1 MKDTFAFIANIITSL
16 VFFGTIIFAIAN
28 IIWKKQCVKK
38 YKISAEFFT
47 YANKTRVLFRAAIII
62 LLNITI
68 LSTIYLNYQDS
79 LYNIKTRNIKEIDG
93 FNHELI
99 VYNKDNAFNYLY
111 DSNKLL
117 LKNNESPNIIYKVN
131 FFDGNR
137 IYLTDLNFL
146 KKLDLNKF
154 NTINNELELERE
166 FKRLKFENNINKDEF
181 LNTILRVP
189 NNFKMSVIINY
200 INQNNLL
207 QELSVKSGYYVNCM
221 FRSNSEAKTLDKLI
235 KTYEEDDITLKSKEK
250 TIKDF
255 YHLIRINKDSLI
267 VFKNTSLSWL
277 TLICII
283 LYIFVISIGIYLYYI
298 NMVKKNNKKIIS
310 KKLNHLYM
318 LTLLASNAFSCC
330 FMLFYNRNYYLYSKN
345 DLIIILIL
353 IITLAFSI
361 ISFLCKNKVKKEHY
375 IYIFCILLGIIVTF
389 YTLWVLDMLIYILF
403 NFYLLDI
410 VVDVIIQTLLIMIGL
425 IIIVISYANLFI
437 NSIILDLESKYKL
450 IHINNKNNY
459 FDIPEDL
466 AVICEHDKKF
476 LAVSYKIYDESSIIL
491 YTNEFWLIN
500 PCDCVIREKAFKN
513 DIVIKEN
520 DRLISRDVKKIIRAS
535 TSYIENIQYSKEPI
549 ILYSKTETDKKSNI
563 PQKDRYG
570 LIINKDDYKIFK
582 FKALLSDNNSELNNE
597 VLKRYNMCLV
607 KKDFKL
613 EDIDNEMLGLD
624 SEYVL
629 WYLRYKNKFCI
640 KKDTVNAY
648 FVKNGMEIV
657 INEDNKNEP
666 LPIYFK
672 FLIVIN
678 DNTVKRYLVEK
689 YMDIKTVC
697 ELLNITE
704 QDIVSIENYDSNNVI
719 VHIVDKEKDKLNN
732 NAINKDTKTKPKE
745 NSKFQNKAQ
754 NDNKNK

>member
-221 FRSNSEAKTLDKLI
+221 FKSNSEAKTLDKLI

-689 YMDIKTVC
+689 YMDIKTIC
-697 ELLNITE
+697 ELLKIAE

-732 NAINKDTKTKPKE
+732 NAINKDKKTKLKE
-745 NSKFQNKAQ
+745 NSQFQNKA
-754 NDNKNK
+754 

>member
-221 FRSNSEAKTLDKLI
+221 FKSNSEAKTLDKLI

-459 FDIPEDL
+459 FDTPEDL
-466 AVICEHDKKF
+466 TVICEHDKKF

-704 QDIVSIENYDSNNVI
+704 QDIVIIENYESNNVI
-719 VHIVDKEKDKLNN
+719 AQIVDKEKDILNN
-732 NAINKDTKTKPKE
+732 NAIDKDTKTHSTE
-745 NSKFQNKAQ
+745 NNQSQNKSQ
-754 NDNKNK
+754 DDNIK